1 MPISTTFIDRG
12 DPGSGRYGITSQAER
27 DRRLAAL
34 RSGMNVAGLSA
45 LVVSGRSDLRFRG
58 RVLYVSDIF
67 QFTADCFVVLTPSG
81 PPIFVATPVVGLGQ
95 ASRTNWVKDFRMSAK
110 PGEAIG
116 QVLVEHGLATGDI
129 GIVGLRD
136 AIAAVHLNEIS
147 ATVPDARLQDATTL
161 FESIRQV
168 KSEEEIENLRHTSRI
183 FRKMF
188 GALEAEIRP
197 GIQEA
202 DIAGNAS
209 RIAKL
214 HGCRDVKTA
223 MAFTPFEAVSY
234 GSPKRVERDGLAM
247 VWIETPG
254 PTGYWLELRRCY
266 SFGKPPENAR
276 RYWEVV
282 EAFWEEGLSKMRPGA
297 SGRDVMQAVGHV
309 LKKAG
314 YSYSDTNYSIH
325 GIGADAI
332 EGMWYPGN
340 DRELKAN
347 EVLSFHPAIL
357 FPDPE
362 EARQLSF
369 LGMTDNVLVTDGGG
383 VRLTYETDRIIEL

>member
-1 MPISTTFIDRG
+1 MF
-12 DPGSGRYGITSQAER
+12 
-27 DRRLAAL
+27 
-34 RSGMNVAGLSA
+34 
-45 LVVSGRSDLRFRG
+45 VS
-58 RVLYVSDIF
+58 
-67 QFTADCFVVLTPSG
+67 
-81 PPIFVATPVVGLGQ
+81 TPVVGLGQ
-95 ASRTNWVKDFRMSAK
+95 ALRTDWVKDFRMSAR

-116 QVLVEHGLATGDI
+116 QVLVEHGLGAAKI
-129 GIVGLRD
+129 GVVGLGD
-136 AIAAVHLNEIS
+136 AIAAVHLAEIKEALPE
-147 ATVPDARLQDATTL
+147 ATLIDATRL
-161 FESIRQV
+161 FESVRQV
-168 KSEEEIENLRHTSRI
+168 KSEEEIENLRHTSGI

-223 MAFTPFEAVSY
+223 MATTPFEAVSY
-234 GSPKRVERDGLAM
+234 GSPKRIERDTLVM

-266 SFGKPPENAR
+266 SFGRPPDAAR
-276 RYWEVV
+276 RYWDVV

-297 SGRDVMQAVGHV
+297 SGHDVMQAVGRI
-309 LKKAG
+309 LRKAG
-314 YSYSDTNYSIH
+314 YSYSDSNYSIH

-347 EVLSFHPAIL
+347 EVLSFHPAVL

-362 EARQLSF
+362 EARRLSF
-369 LGMTDNVLVTDGGG
+369 LGMTDNVLVTAGGG
-383 VRLTYETDRIIEL
+383 VRLTYKSDRIIEL